1 MRNGRAT
8 TRTRKTPTRCRGE
21 KPDAAR
27 CAARLT
33 SPARCWSSSPP
44 TWPGTAGRLCRR
56 TETCP
61 FLDKTALRPLPVLPL
76 NRLRS
81 NLLIAIVSL
90 FVLTGYGLE
99 VFGECC
105 SHREG
110 QGQAEHH
117 EKAPGQGDDCQCLC
131 HQIISPIATEPLAVA
146 VAVFTLGNLVAHA
159 DEFPPDAVPL
169 GIEHPP
175 QIT

>member
-1 MRNGRAT
+1 MS
-8 TRTRKTPTRCRGE
+8 
-21 KPDAAR
+21 
-27 CAARLT
+27 L
-33 SPARCWSSSPP
+33 
-44 TWPGTAGRLCRR
+44 
-56 TETCP
+56 
-61 FLDKTALRPLPVLPL
+61 FLDKAAPRPLPVPL
-76 NRLRS
+76 LSFLRS
-81 NLLIAIVSL
+81 NLFIAIVSL

-105 SHREG
+105 SHREP

-117 EKAPGQGDDCQCLC
+117 EKAPGNGDNCQCLC
-131 HQIISPIATEPLAVA
+131 HQTISPISTAPLVVA
-146 VAVFTLGNLVAHA
+146 AAVFTLGNLVAHA